1 MSKSLSIIL
10 LATLFFITMRSSLSL
25 PFNADD
31 NQHNVDHR
39 TGTEKILQRSARA
52 VNITERRIF
61 RKQML
66 DAHNYYR
73 ALHCAPLL
81 VLDTNL
87 TVAAQKYSDYLIRT
101 NKFEHS
107 GTEEGEN
114 LIAFSNT
121 GGITGYDGKNV
132 FLGSI

>member
-1 MSKSLSIIL
+1 MSKSLSIIV
-10 LATLFFITMRSSLSL
+10 LATLFFIAMGSSLSV
-25 PFNADD
+25 PFSADN
-31 NQHNVDHR
+31 NQHNVE

-66 DAHNYYR
+66 DAHNYSR

-87 TVAAQKYSDYLIRT
+87 TQSAQKYSNYLIRT
-101 NKFEHS
+101 NTFQHS
-107 GTEEGEN
+107 GSEEGEN
-114 LIAFSNT
+114 LFAFSNT
-121 GGITGYDGKNV
+121 GGIAGYDGKNV
-132 FLGSI
+132 FLESI

>member
-1 MSKSLSIIL
+1 MSKSLSIIV
-10 LATLFFITMRSSLSL
+10 LATLFFIAMGSSLSL
-25 PFNADD
+25 PFSADN
-31 NQHNVDHR
+31 NQHNVE

-87 TVAAQKYSDYLIRT
+87 TQAAQKYSNYLIRT
-101 NKFEHS
+101 NTFEHS
-107 GTEEGEN
+107 GSEEGEN
-114 LIAFSNT
+114 LFAFSNT
-121 GGITGYDGKNV
+121 GGIAGYDGKNV
-132 FLGSI
+132 FLESI